1 MHKSCHARDLNY
13 KNSEFLNSARK
24 LQFFFAWLCR
34 KGVDR
39 RQLKISKFALFPIST
54 TFANPFKI
62 ILCKLP
68 SEVQVTI
75 RQNR

>member
-1 MHKSCHARDLNY
+1 MINLRY
-13 KNSEFLNSARK
+13 ERISE
-24 LQFFFAWLCR
+24 
-34 KGVDR
+34 
-39 RQLKISKFALFPIST
+39 FALFPISI
-54 TFANPFKI
+54 TFANSIKI